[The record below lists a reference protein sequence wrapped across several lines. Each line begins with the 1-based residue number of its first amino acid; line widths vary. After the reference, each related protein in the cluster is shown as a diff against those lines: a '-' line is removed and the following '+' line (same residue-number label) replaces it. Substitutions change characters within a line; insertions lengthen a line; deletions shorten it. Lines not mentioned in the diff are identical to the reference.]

1 MPDGPKLFTDDQ
13 MPEATT
19 PAMRQ
24 YRRFKAQ
31 HPESILLFRM
41 GDFYETFYD
50 DAKTVS
56 RA

>member
-1 MPDGPKLFTDDQ
+1 MPDGPKLFSDDQ

-31 HPESILLFRM
+31 HPESIILFRM

-56 RA
+56 RV